1 MTCTLSKGALR
12 FTSERLRLIGIADV
26 AVQGDYIVQRSVTMK
41 VLLLSA
47 IAMISLTA
55 WVLTHA
61 SEAPRSSDVRV
72 PILVELFTSE
82 GCSSCPPADAL
93 LSRLDRQPVAGAELV
108 VLSEHVDYWN
118 HLGWKDPYSSHFF
131 SDRQSAYAERFGSLS
146 VYTPQVVVDGAN
158 EFVGSNSGSA
168 NGAFVQALRAP
179 KIPVHLSSVTLE
191 RTKTVRAHVE
201 TGPLPDSYD
210 LSEVEVYAVVALNHA
225 ESRVS
230 NGENGGRTL
239 THTAVVR
246 NFTKVGTLR
255 KGESFTQDV
264 LLKVDAGAD
273 VNNLRLIALLQEPR
287 QGRVVGATVELV
299 GAK

>member
-1 MTCTLSKGALR
+1 
-12 FTSERLRLIGIADV
+12 
-26 AVQGDYIVQRSVTMK
+26 MK
-41 VLLLSA
+41 ILLLSA
-47 IAMISLTA
+47 IAMISVTA

-61 SEAPRSSDVRV
+61 SEAPRSSDVRI

-93 LSRLDRQPVAGAELV
+93 LSRLDRQPLAGAELV

-179 KIPVHLSSVTLE
+179 KIPVHLSSISLE
-191 RTKTVRAHVE
+191 RTNIVRAHVE
-201 TGPLPDSYD
+201 TGPPPDSFD
-210 LSEVEVYAVVALNHA
+210 LNEVEVYAVIALNHA

-239 THTAVVR
+239 AHTAVVR

-255 KGESFTQDV
+255 KGQSFAQDV
-264 LLKVDAGAD
+264 LLKVGAGAD
-273 VNNLRLIALLQEPR
+273 ANNLRLIALLQEPR

-299 GAK
+299 WVRISWSGMFSEEVRVPGCPIRYRI

>member
-1 MTCTLSKGALR
+1 
-12 FTSERLRLIGIADV
+12 
-26 AVQGDYIVQRSVTMK
+26 MK
-41 VLLLSA
+41 ILLLSA
-47 IAMISLTA
+47 IAMISVTA

-61 SEAPRSSDVRV
+61 SEAPRSSDVRI

-118 HLGWKDPYSSHFF
+118 RLGWKDPYSSHFF
-131 SDRQSAYAERFGSLS
+131 SDRQNVYADRFGSLS

-168 NGAFVQALRAP
+168 SGAIVQALRAP
-179 KIPVHLSSVTLE
+179 KIPVYLSSVTLE
-191 RTKTVRAHVE
+191 HTNIVRAHVE
-201 TGPLPDSYD
+201 TGSLPDSFG
-210 LSEVEVYAVVALNHA
+210 LAEVEVYAVIALNHA

-239 THTAVVR
+239 AHTAVVR
-246 NFTKVGTLR
+246 NFAKVGTLR
-255 KGESFTQDV
+255 KGQSFAQDV

-273 VNNLRLIALLQEPR
+273 ANNLRLIALLQEPR
-287 QGRVVGATVELV
+287 QGRVVGATVEFV

>member
-1 MTCTLSKGALR
+1 
-12 FTSERLRLIGIADV
+12 
-26 AVQGDYIVQRSVTMK
+26 MK

-47 IAMISLTA
+47 IAVISLTA

-61 SEAPRSSDVRV
+61 SEAPRSSDVRI

-131 SDRQSAYAERFGSLS
+131 SDRQNAYADRFGSLS

-168 NGAFVQALRAP
+168 NGAFDQALRAP

-191 RTKTVRAHVE
+191 GTNIVRAHVE
-201 TGPLPDSYD
+201 TGPLPDSFA
-210 LSEVEVYAVVALNHA
+210 LGEVEVYAVIALNHA

-230 NGENGGRTL
+230 NGENSGRTL
-239 THTAVVR
+239 AHTAVVR
-246 NFTKVGTLR
+246 HFTKVGTLR
-255 KGESFTQDV
+255 KGQSFAQAV
-264 LLKVDAGAD
+264 VLKVDAGTDA
-273 VNNLRLIALLQEPR
+273 NNLRLIALLQEPR

>member
-1 MTCTLSKGALR
+1 MSKGALR
-12 FTSERLRLIGIADV
+12 FTSERVRLIGIADI
-26 AVQGDYIVQRSVTMK
+26 AVRVTILSKDRITMK
-41 VLLLSA
+41 ALLLSA
-47 IAMISLTA
+47 IAMISVTA

-61 SEAPRSSDVRV
+61 SEAPRSSDVRI

-82 GCSSCPPADAL
+82 GCSSCPPADGL

-118 HLGWKDPYSSHFF
+118 RLGWKDPYSSHFF
-131 SDRQSAYAERFGSLS
+131 SDRQNLYADRFGSLS

-168 NGAFVQALRAP
+168 SGAIVQALRAP
-179 KIPVHLSSVTLE
+179 KIPVYLSSVTLE
-191 RTKTVRAHVE
+191 HTNIVRAHVE
-201 TGPLPDSYD
+201 TGSLPDSFG
-210 LSEVEVYAVVALNHA
+210 LAEVEVYAVIALNHA

-239 THTAVVR
+239 AHTAVVK
-246 NFTKVGTLR
+246 NFAKVGTLR
-255 KGESFTQDV
+255 KGQSFAQDV

-273 VNNLRLIALLQEPR
+273 ANNLRLIALLQEPR
-287 QGRVVGATVELV
+287 QGRVVGATVEFV

>member
-1 MTCTLSKGALR
+1 
-12 FTSERLRLIGIADV
+12 
-26 AVQGDYIVQRSVTMK
+26 MK
-41 VLLLSA
+41 VLFFSV
-47 IAMISLTA
+47 ITMVSVTA

-61 SEAPRSSDVRV
+61 SEAPRSSDVRI

-118 HLGWKDPYSSHFF
+118 HFGWKDPYSSHFF

-146 VYTPQVVVDGAN
+146 VYPPQVVVAGRN

-168 NGAFVQALRAP
+168 NGAFVRGLRAP
-179 KIPVHLSSVTLE
+179 KIPVHLSSVTLQG
-191 RTKTVRAHVE
+191 TNIVSAHVE

-225 ESRVS
+225 E
-230 NGENGGRTL
+230 
-239 THTAVVR
+239 
-246 NFTKVGTLR
+246 
-255 KGESFTQDV
+255 
-264 LLKVDAGAD
+264 
-273 VNNLRLIALLQEPR
+273 
-287 QGRVVGATVELV
+287 
-299 GAK
+299 

>member
-1 MTCTLSKGALR
+1 VNG
-12 FTSERLRLIGIADV
+12 
-26 AVQGDYIVQRSVTMK
+26 MK
-41 VLLLSA
+41 VSLLSA
-47 IAMISLTA
+47 IAMISVTA
-55 WVLTHA
+55 VVLTHA
-61 SEAPRSSDVRV
+61 SEAPRSSDVRTPV
-72 PILVELFTSE
+72 LVELFTSE

-146 VYTPQVVVDGAN
+146 VYTPQVVVDGTN
-158 EFVGSNSGSA
+158 EFVGSNSRSA
-168 NGAFVQALRAP
+168 NSAFAQALSAP

-191 RTKTVRAHVE
+191 RTNNLRAHVE
-201 TGPLPDSYD
+201 TEPLPDSFD
-210 LSEVEVYAVVALNHA
+210 LGEVEVYAVIALNHA

-239 THTAVVR
+239 AHSAVVR

-255 KGESFTQDV
+255 KGQSFAQDV
-264 LLKVDAGAD
+264 LLKVDPSAD
-273 VNNLRLIALLQEPR
+273 ASNLRLIAFLQEPH